1 MFGLLVLDVT
11 IDEQNF
17 VLVNMYN
24 TNMEKDGG
32 FSLFLLFTRK
42 PR

>member
-24 TNMEKDGG
+24 TNMEKDHRNT
-32 FSLFLLFTRK
+32 LNELCE
-42 PR
+42 